1 MGFLG
6 GKTMYTG
13 LIRELGVISDLKPQS
28 NGLSITIRSPE
39 IVKTLKIDDSI
50 AINGCCVT
58 CIHIEGSTFKADLTP
73 ETLNKTNLKTL
84 TINSTVNL
92 ERPLR
97 LEDRLDGH
105 LVQGHVDG
113 VGTIISKNQLA
124 DASYIV
130 EIVPPPSLM
139 RYIVFKGSIA
149 VDGVS
154 LTVSS
159 VSDTTFSFAMIPH
172 TAKITTLGHK
182 KTGDTVNL
190 EVDVF
195 AKYAEKWM
203 KHAW

>member
-1 MGFLG
+1 
-6 GKTMYTG
+6 MYTG